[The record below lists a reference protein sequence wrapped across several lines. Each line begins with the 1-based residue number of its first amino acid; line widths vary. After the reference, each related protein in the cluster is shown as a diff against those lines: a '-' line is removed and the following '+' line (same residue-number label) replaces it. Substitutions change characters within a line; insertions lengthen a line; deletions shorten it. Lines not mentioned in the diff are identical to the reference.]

1 MLALTSIRGFRK
13 LGTKTNLRKMICLFL
28 ILMKMEFKKIN
39 IDKSKSKIMLVVGTT
54 IINIITINMVTIQ
67 RIMKQVKAKVQI
79 KVKNTYK
86 KTVLIV
92 LIEASIPA
100 I

>member
-1 MLALTSIRGFRK
+1 
-13 LGTKTNLRKMICLFL
+13 
-28 ILMKMEFKKIN
+28 MKMEFKKIT

>member
-1 MLALTSIRGFRK
+1 
-13 LGTKTNLRKMICLFL
+13 
-28 ILMKMEFKKIN
+28 
-39 IDKSKSKIMLVVGTT
+39 MLVVGTT